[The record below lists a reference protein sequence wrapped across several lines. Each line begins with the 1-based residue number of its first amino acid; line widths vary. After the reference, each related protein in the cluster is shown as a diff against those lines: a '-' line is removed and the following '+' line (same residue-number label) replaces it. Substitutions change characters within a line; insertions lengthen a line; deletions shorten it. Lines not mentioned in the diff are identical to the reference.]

1 MGHST
6 ERGGRARQAAEDTNE
21 LSRHRVDQTGCKPV
35 GTTPSLSFRATLL
48 GSVRSR
54 MWRSS
59 HAREGSTREACEKAK
74 VGKGL
79 SLDPG
84 GGTRERH
91 PGDHGATSE
100 ATKGVM
106 PCGERGSPSTISTPT

>member
-1 MGHST
+1 
-6 ERGGRARQAAEDTNE
+6 
-21 LSRHRVDQTGCKPV
+21 
-35 GTTPSLSFRATLL
+35 
-48 GSVRSR
+48 
-54 MWRSS
+54 MWHSS

-74 VGKGL
+74 VGKGI
-79 SLDPG
+79 SLDP

-106 PCGERGSPSTISTPT
+106 PCGERGSPFVAGHKNLAFHIRLDPDGAVTVRLIGCA